1 MNDIVV
7 YGQDAQLATERINRF
22 IDDTREDI
30 INSRSKAT
38 QTAYKSDL
46 MDYYEFIKKF
56 NLQDHIWDVDSLK
69 SYIKFSIGSD
79 DPDDDLYY
87 DSPKLKITT
96 IERRLAAITFFCKK
110 NNINNPASDE
120 IIKTIMDGMKRTKGI
135 APDRVKPLQSS
146 EITKIIYLM
155 PKTLKATRDK
165 AILLL
170 GMSAMLRRSE
180 IAALNVK
187 DIEIEEAGMKIKIRR
202 SKTNQYGDDD
212 VRGVVR
218 GNNPDVCPVN
228 ALEQWINAANLNP
241 DDPLF
246 VSFGRYGHLK
256 GKNRINKQAIAMM
269 IKSKVKL
276 IGLNPDDYSGHS
288 LRAGGATEASE
299 RGAPDYAIK
308 KQGNW
313 KSDAYQ
319 IYIRSGKLYH
329 NNASSYMGL

>member
-1 MNDIVV
+1 VP
-7 YGQDAQLATERINRF
+7 AL
-22 IDDTREDI
+22 
-30 INSRSKAT
+30 S
-38 QTAYKSDL
+38 AYIT
-46 MDYYEFIKKF
+46 YCG
-56 NLQDHIWDVDSLK
+56 
-69 SYIKFSIGSD
+69 GSD
-79 DPDDDLYY
+79 DPDDDYY
-87 DSPKLKITT
+87 LDSPKLKIST
-96 IERRLAAITFFCKK
+96 IERRLAAITYYCKK
-110 NNINNPASDE
+110 NKIQNPANDE
-120 IIKTIMDGMKRTKGI
+120 IIKSIMDGMKRKKGI
-135 APDRVKPLQSS
+135 APDRVKPLLSAD
-146 EITKIIYLM
+146 ITKIIYSM
-155 PKTLKATRDK
+155 PDTLKAKRDK

-187 DIEIEEAGMKIKIRR
+187 DIEIEEKGMKVNIRK

-228 ALEQWINAANLNP
+228 ALEQWIKAANLNP

-246 VSFGRYGHLK
+246 VSVGRYGHLK
-256 GKNRINKQAIAMM
+256 GKNRINGQAIALM
-269 IKSKVKL
+269 IKSSVKL

-288 LRAGGATEASE
+288 LRAGGATQSSE
-299 RGAPDYAIK
+299 LGAPDYAIK